1 MLIKKQT
8 DDSPSEKDH
17 TEGSAVY
24 LNAPKDATAVLGTYS
39 DEILC
44 SPLEHMHYKWA
55 HQTKCIK
62 QIFDV
67 SYFKRKMQIC

>member
-17 TEGSAVY
+17 TEGRAVY
-24 LNAPKDATAVLGTYS
+24 KDAAAAAAAAATLGTYS

-44 SPLEHMHYKWA
+44 VPLETYA
-55 HQTKCIK
+55 LQVGASNQVYQTD
-62 QIFDV
+62 F
-67 SYFKRKMQIC
+67 